1 MKALVTG
8 GAGFI
13 GSHVVD
19 ALIAGG
25 HEVVVIDDLS
35 SGKKENISSR
45 AVFFEK
51 SITSDL
57 GNLFSEY
64 KFDTVFHLAAIASV
78 QYSIKEPA
86 HTHDTHV
93 QGTLNLLE
101 YCRKHNVKRFV
112 FSSSSAVYGDQK
124 EFPLHEGMT
133 PNPMSPYALH
143 KLIGE
148 YYCKLYH
155 FLYGLE
161 TISLIYSNVY
171 GARQNPSGDYAG
183 LIPKFLSLMREGKT
197 PTIFGDGEQ
206 TRDFIHVS
214 DVVAA
219 NLAAALTND
228 KKCFG
233 EFFNIGSGNQIS
245 VNDVLKAIKEIIGSS
260 IEPIYGG
267 AVIEPKHT
275 RADITKARDLLGWQP
290 KTPFEEGLR
299 TLIQD

>member
-35 SGKKENISSR
+35 SGKKENISPR
-45 AVFFEK
+45 AVFVEK

-64 KFDTVFHLAAIASV
+64 KFNAVFHLAAIASV

-148 YYCKLYH
+148 YYCKLYY

-245 VNDVLKAIKEIIGSS
+245 VNDVFKAIKEIIGSS